1 MTAAT
6 LRIDDLEI
14 DMRLRE
20 VRRGATVIRLQAQ
33 PFEILAM
40 LLEHGGQVVTREQ
53 LRHRLWPDGT
63 SVDFEHSLNAAIK
76 RLRAALG
83 DDATAPRYVE
93 TMPRRGYRFIGRPD
107 PASGR
112 DDRAAGG
119 QARPRLAVSPFVT
132 VGDGGTAGDGAFSR
146 GVTEELVAQLA
157 RRCADRVGIVARPAG
172 PARCGEPADP
182 TPVDFVIVGSV
193 RLAAER
199 VRIVARLVDRRD
211 GTHRWAH
218 AYDGA
223 LGDPLRVQAD
233 VAALIAEAVAAQVI
247 PAGADGRGFATRPAA
262 RPPVRHDAS
271 AFAARLGLRRWTD
284 PPARP
289 TTQVGV

>member
-20 VRRGATVIRLQAQ
+20 VRRGATSIRLQAQ
-33 PFEILAM
+33 PFEILAV
-40 LLEHGGQVVTREQ
+40 LLEHAGQVVTREQ
-53 LRHRLWPDGT
+53 LRQRLWPDGT

-132 VGDGGTAGDGAFSR
+132 FGDREAAGDGAFSR
-146 GVTEELVAQLA
+146 GLTEELVAQLA
-157 RRCADRVGIVARPAG
+157 RRCADRIGILARTAG
-172 PARCGEPADP
+172 AARCGEPADQ
-182 TPVDFVIVGSV
+182 TPVDYLIVGSI
-193 RLAAER
+193 RPAADR

-223 LGDPLRVQAD
+223 AHDPLRVQAD
-233 VAALIAEAVAAQVI
+233 VASQIAEAVAAQLI
-247 PAGADGRGFATRPAA
+247 PAGPDARGRAA

-289 TTQVGV
+289 ATHAPV

>member
-6 LRIDDLEI
+6 FRIDDLEI

-20 VRRGATVIRLQAQ
+20 VRRGATAIRLQAQ
-33 PFEILAM
+33 PFDILAM
-40 LLEHGGQVVTREQ
+40 LLEHGGEVVTREQ
-53 LRHRLWPDGT
+53 LRQRLWPDGT

-83 DDATAPRYVE
+83 DDAAAPRYVE
-93 TMPRRGYRFIGRPD
+93 TLPRRGYRFIGRPD
-107 PASGR
+107 PANRR

-132 VGDGGTAGDGAFSR
+132 FADGDGAADGAFSR
-146 GVTEELVAQLA
+146 GLMEELVAQLA
-157 RRCADRVGIVARPAG
+157 RRCADRVGILARLPSA
-172 PARCGEPADP
+172 PRPGEPADP
-182 TPVDFVIVGSV
+182 TPVDYLVVGSV
-193 RLAAER
+193 RPAGDR

-223 LGDPLRVQAD
+223 SGDPVQVQAE
-233 VAALIAEAVAAQVI
+233 VAAQIAEAVATLLI
-247 PAGADGRGFATRPAA
+247 TRGVDARGVQPRPA
-262 RPPVRHDAS
+262 PVRHDAS

-284 PPARP
+284 PPVRAGVLAAQQ
-289 TTQVGV
+289 TT

>member
-33 PFEILAM
+33 PFEILAV

-53 LRHRLWPDGT
+53 LRQRLWPDGT

-107 PASGR
+107 PANGR

-132 VGDGGTAGDGAFSR
+132 FT
-146 GVTEELVAQLA
+146 
-157 RRCADRVGIVARPAG
+157 
-172 PARCGEPADP
+172 
-182 TPVDFVIVGSV
+182 
-193 RLAAER
+193 
-199 VRIVARLVDRRD
+199 
-211 GTHRWAH
+211 
-218 AYDGA
+218 
-223 LGDPLRVQAD
+223 
-233 VAALIAEAVAAQVI
+233 
-247 PAGADGRGFATRPAA
+247 
-262 RPPVRHDAS
+262 
-271 AFAARLGLRRWTD
+271 
-284 PPARP
+284 
-289 TTQVGV
+289 

>member
-6 LRIDDLEI
+6 LHIDDLEI

-40 LLEHGGQVVTREQ
+40 LLEHGGQIVTREQ
-53 LRHRLWPDGT
+53 LRLRLWPDGT

-107 PASGR
+107 PSSGR

-119 QARPRLAVSPFVT
+119 QARPRLADRDSAVTCAAFVAARERAMAALR
-132 VGDGGTAGDGAFSR
+132 GG
-146 GVTEELVAQLA
+146 
-157 RRCADRVGIVARPAG
+157 
-172 PARCGEPADP
+172 
-182 TPVDFVIVGSV
+182 
-193 RLAAER
+193 AE
-199 VRIVARLVDRRD
+199 
-211 GTHRWAH
+211 
-218 AYDGA
+218 
-223 LGDPLRVQAD
+223 PLR
-233 VAALIAEAVAAQVI
+233 
-247 PAGADGRGFATRPAA
+247 
-262 RPPVRHDAS
+262 
-271 AFAARLGLRRWTD
+271 
-284 PPARP
+284 
-289 TTQVGV
+289 

>member
-53 LRHRLWPDGT
+53 LRRRLWPDGT

-132 VGDGGTAGDGAFSR
+132 FAADGESSGDAPFSR
-146 GVTEELVAQLA
+146 GLTEELVAQLA
-157 RRCADRVGIVARPAG
+157 RRCADRVGILARAPAG
-172 PARCGEPADP
+172 CRPGEPPDP
-182 TPVDFVIVGSV
+182 MPVDYLIVGSV
-193 RLAAER
+193 RLVADR

-223 LGDPLRVQAD
+223 AGDSLRVQAD
-233 VAALIAEAVAAQVI
+233 VAAQIAEAVAGQLV
-247 PAGADGRGFATRPAA
+247 PAGPDARGRAT

-289 TTQVGV
+289 STHVPA